1 MSSLLVMVP
10 ECGHSPR
17 TTRTR
22 LDLPQPLLPMMRRLL
37 RARTVTLS
45 PVSRS
50 RSQPGGRKLTFSSSN
65 NILFSILLGLG
76 FSKS

>member
-1 MSSLLVMVP
+1 MPLLGKGDCARKSAWSQLSMSSLLVMVP
-10 ECGHSPR
+10 ECGQSPR

-50 RSQPGGRKLTFSSSN
+50 GPAPSQEAGS
-65 NILFSILLGLG
+65 
-76 FSKS
+76 